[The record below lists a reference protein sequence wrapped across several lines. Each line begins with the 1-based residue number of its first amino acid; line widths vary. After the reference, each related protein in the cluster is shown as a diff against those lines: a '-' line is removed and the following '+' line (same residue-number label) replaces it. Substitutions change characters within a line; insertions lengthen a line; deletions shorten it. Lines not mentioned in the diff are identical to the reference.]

1 MSKYSY
7 FVIIFSLFLYPLSS
21 FSQDYTIIEGKIAI
35 PAGKDVSV
43 TVITDLLKGDKA
55 IISTPVDY
63 NGEFKLAFKISE
75 QMLVRFEHAFENMM
89 IFVAPGERF
98 KITFEAERMWQTIKF
113 EGSSANNNNYMP
125 AYYNK
130 FNKEVDQTYINLEA
144 DGMTARQFVTY
155 ADSLKNAKMRFYEEY
170 KKKYPFTHNFDEYA
184 KGDILYNW
192 AYDKLRFAATQY
204 WQTGDS
210 YFKFLSQIPISNE
223 KLIASNSYNFFLLTY
238 FDYLYEMKKLNG
250 AQVKNPVAEKF
261 EQIKA
266 NLRGNLMYYI
276 AAQMLV
282 RACQNNDIADVEPP
296 YNQFVLMNPYAEY
309 AQFVGETFRI
319 AKKFAP
325 GSPAPDF
332 ILFDT
337 KGEPV
342 ALSDFRGKVVYID
355 FWASWCNPCLQQ
367 MKYLKEIKQDLKGQ
381 DVVFLYVSIDT
392 DEKAWKNMIEKR
404 QIDGIHVRTNG
415 PKSEMAQEYNVQGV
429 PVYFMV
435 DKEGNFAA
443 KPPLPS
449 ARTAFVERVERLI
462 SAKKQTI
469 DPNDSSR

>member
-1 MSKYSY
+1 MSNYH
-7 FVIIFSLFLYPLSS
+7 SLLLFWLFIWPLAAT
-21 FSQDYTIIEGKIAI
+21 FGQEYTIIEGKIDI

-43 TVITDLLKGDKA
+43 TVITDLLKGDKT
-55 IISTPVDY
+55 ILSTPVDY
-63 NGEFKLAFKISE
+63 NGEFKLAFKPSE
-75 QMLVRFEHAFENMM
+75 PMLVRFEHAFENMM
-89 IFVAPGERF
+89 IFVSPNERI
-98 KITFEAERMWQTIKF
+98 KITFEAEKMWQTIKF
-113 EGSSANNNNYMP
+113 EGSGANNNNYMA

-144 DGMTARQFVTY
+144 DGMTTRQFTAY

-170 KKKYPFTHNFDEYA
+170 KKVHPFTHNFDDYA

-192 AYDKLRFAATQY
+192 GYDKLRFAATQF
-204 WQTGDS
+204 WQTGNNYYS
-210 YFKFLSQIPISNE
+210 FLNQIAINNE

-238 FDYLYEMKKLNG
+238 IDYMYEMKKLSG
-250 AQVKNPVAEKF
+250 AVVKNPVVEKF
-261 EQIKA
+261 EQIQA
-266 NLRGNLMYYI
+266 NLHGDLTYYLC
-276 AAQMLV
+276 AQMLV
-282 RACQNNDIADVEPP
+282 KACQINDINDVEPA
-296 YNQFVLMNPYAEY
+296 YNKFVLLNPYPEY
-309 AQFVGETFRI
+309 AQYVGETFRI

-332 ILFDT
+332 LLFDT

-342 ALSDFRGKVVYID
+342 VLSDFRGKVVYID

-381 DVVFLYVSIDT
+381 DVVFLYISIDS
-392 DEKAWKNMIEKR
+392 DEEAWKNMIEKR
-404 QIDGIHVRTNG
+404 QIDGIHVRTEG
-415 PKSEMAQEYNVQGV
+415 PKSETAQEYNVQGV

-435 DKEGNFAA
+435 DKDGNFAA

-462 SAKKQTI
+462 SAKSKSGTEV
-469 DPNDSSR
+469 DNNR